1 MPVAESPPNIL
12 FLLTD
17 NQRHDLMRCAGNPI
31 IETPNLDY
39 LSGDGVRFERAF
51 ATTPICAASRA
62 SIFTGLYERRHEF
75 TFRTPPLRTEFSH
88 NSYPALL
95 RESGYHTGFI
105 GKFGIESD
113 GLLSSRTL
121 TLEDETKT
129 LGHMFDHFDD
139 FHWSEEGYVIEQPDG
154 RAKHLSDLT
163 ADKAVRFLRT
173 SAEKPHE
180 PFCLSISFNAP
191 HADANDPRQYV
202 WPEAVDGLYVDATM
216 PEAANSGPDFF
227 ASLPEFIRDSMG
239 RERWPLRFDT
249 PEKYQF
255 MMKGLYRMVSGVDR
269 AVGTILEELE
279 RLSMADNTIVIFS
292 SDHGMF
298 YGERG
303 LCDCWLLNEESLRVP
318 LIVFDPR
325 AVASRGT
332 TRDEMALNIDIAPTI
347 LDLAGLPIPK
357 GTQGRS
363 LVPLLAGRDVDV
375 NWRSDFFCEHL
386 FDHPDIPKSE
396 GVRTERWKYIRYF
409 EQQPVYEELYDLE
422 SDPSES
428 VNLVEESEFAEQLR
442 GLRDRCDR
450 LRQEAAEG

>member
-1 MPVAESPPNIL
+1 MPTAESRPNIL

-31 IETPNLDY
+31 IETPNLDR
-39 LSGDGVRFERAF
+39 LGRDGVRFERAF

-75 TFRTPPLRTEFSH
+75 TFRTAPLRTEFSH

-113 GLLSSRTL
+113 GLEAPRSLV
-121 TLEDETKT
+121 LEDETET
-129 LGHMFDHFDD
+129 LRRMFDHFED
-139 FHWSEEGYVIEQPDG
+139 FHWSEKGYVVEQPDG
-154 RAKHLSDLT
+154 RAKHLTDLT
-163 ADKAVRFLRT
+163 SDKAIRFLRT
-173 SAEKPHE
+173 SAEKPDQ

-191 HADANDPRQYV
+191 HADANDPQQYI
-202 WPEAVDGLYVDATM
+202 WPEGVDGLYDDAM
-216 PEAANSGPDFF
+216 IPEPANSAPDFF
-227 ASLPEFIRDSMG
+227 AALPDFIRNSMG
-239 RERWPLRFDT
+239 RDRWPGRFDT
-249 PEKYQF
+249 PEKTQR

-269 AVGTILEELE
+269 AIGTILEELE

-303 LCDCWLLNEESLRVP
+303 LCDCWLLNEEPLRVP
-318 LIVFDPR
+318 LIVYDPR

-347 LDLAGLPIPK
+347 LDLAGLPIP
-357 GTQGRS
+357 GSTQGQS
-363 LVPLLAGRDVDV
+363 LLPLLTTGDADV
-375 NWRSDFFCEHL
+375 NWRLEFFCEHL
-386 FDHPDIPKSE
+386 FDHVDIPKSE

-409 EQQPVYEELYDLE
+409 EQQPVYEELYDLK
-422 SDPSES
+422 SDPLES
-428 VNLVEESEFAEQLR
+428 VNLVDDGEYAEQLHH
-442 GLRDRCDR
+442 LRDRCDR
-450 LRQEAAEG
+450 LREEVAEG